1 MPSTDIYRV
10 DLDTF
15 EGPLDLLLFLIQR
28 DEVDVYDIPI
38 AHITRQ
44 YLAMLELMQDL
55 NLDVAGEFIL
65 MASTLMAIK
74 SRMLLPSNEEV
85 DEGELVDPRAQLVLQ
100 LLEYKRFRAV
110 AERLGEVEEG
120 RRQLFSRGDSAVLP
134 EAPEGELEVGLFEL
148 LSAYQQVLR
157 QAEVRRLARPVVKLE
172 TIKIEDRIA
181 LVQRLL
187 KTSPRLRL
195 FELIKD
201 AGSRLEV
208 IVTFIAIL
216 ELVRL
221 GEVGA
226 RQPNPFE
233 DVYLYRR
240 GS

>member
-1 MPSTDIYRV
+1 M
-10 DLDTF
+10 
-15 EGPLDLLLFLIQR
+15 
-28 DEVDVYDIPI
+28 
-38 AHITRQ
+38 
-44 YLAMLELMQDL
+44 
-55 NLDVAGEFIL
+55 
-65 MASTLMAIK
+65 
-74 SRMLLPSNEEV
+74 
-85 DEGELVDPRAQLVLQ
+85 
-100 LLEYKRFRAV
+100 
-110 AERLGEVEEG
+110 
-120 RRQLFSRGDSAVLP
+120 
-134 EAPEGELEVGLFEL
+134 
-148 LSAYQQVLR
+148 
-157 QAEVRRLARPVVKLE
+157 KLE